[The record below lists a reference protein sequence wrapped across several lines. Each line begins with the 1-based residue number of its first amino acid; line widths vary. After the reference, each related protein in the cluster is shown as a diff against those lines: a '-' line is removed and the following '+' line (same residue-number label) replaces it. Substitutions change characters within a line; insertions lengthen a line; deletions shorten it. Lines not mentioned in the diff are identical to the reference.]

1 MRSSWQL
8 EGEMVLKSEF
18 RKTEDDVKC
27 CSGAMDGGLAWGVS
41 EDDLLSW
48 ERETDILDCVASVKI
63 QLYLFDFALEE
74 KTG

>member
-8 EGEMVLKSEF
+8 EGEMVLKSEL
-18 RKTEDDVKC
+18 RKTEDDVRL

-48 ERETDILDCVASVKI
+48 ERETDILDCVASLRI
-63 QLYLFDFALEE
+63 QLDFLI
-74 KTG
+74 